1 VACSTIVQDCLTSRR
16 VVSAYAPPE
25 PLEPLHILDLLE
37 LSGSQPKAARALAM
51 HQSTVS
57 RSVAMM
63 NDQFRL
69 QAKPGA
75 WLLLGKQPAATAPTR
90 ACSCCACPTGPT
102 G

>member
-1 VACSTIVQDCLTSRR
+1 
-16 VVSAYAPPE
+16 
-25 PLEPLHILDLLE
+25 LHILDLLE